1 MSELIVAKRYAEALF
16 QLGTEKETL
25 DQYVE
30 EFTVIRNTFQEHE
43 QLFVFLKHP
52 KITNEKKKQFLTT
65 VFEGVHADVLN
76 TLQLLVEK
84 KRIAIAPSMVNYFID
99 MVNDAKGIAEA
110 IVYSVRPLS
119 KKEQNSLQ
127 TTFAK
132 RFNQKTVELQN
143 EVDPSIIGGLKI
155 RVGNTIYDGS
165 VQGKLQRMERNIA
178 TANN

>member
-1 MSELIVAKRYAEALF
+1 
-16 QLGTEKETL
+16 
-25 DQYVE
+25 
-30 EFTVIRNTFQEHE
+30 
-43 QLFVFLKHP
+43 KHP
-52 KITNEKKKQFLTT
+52 KITNEKKKQFLAT
-65 VFEGVHADVLN
+65 VFEGVHADVLK

-84 KRIAIAPSMVNYFID
+84 KRIAIAPSMVNCFID

-165 VQGKLQRMERNIA
+165 
-178 TANN
+178 